1 MGHIPKY
8 RIPVRLSLLEEG
20 TLLGIIFVRQEQR
33 VIDMLCDQRPFFPV
47 STKTGMLLVNKSFVV
62 KIDVL
67 ELEFILQNQDSFPDV
82 DAKLDF
88 QTHADLAKRRQ
99 RNEMEIA

>member
-1 MGHIPKY
+1 
-8 RIPVRLSLLEEG
+8 
-20 TLLGIIFVRQEQR
+20 
-33 VIDMLCDQRPFFPV
+33 
-47 STKTGMLLVNKSFVV
+47 MLLVNKSSVV

-67 ELEFILQNQDSFPDV
+67 ESEFILQNQDSFPDV

-88 QTHADLAKRRQ
+88 QTHAALAKRRQ